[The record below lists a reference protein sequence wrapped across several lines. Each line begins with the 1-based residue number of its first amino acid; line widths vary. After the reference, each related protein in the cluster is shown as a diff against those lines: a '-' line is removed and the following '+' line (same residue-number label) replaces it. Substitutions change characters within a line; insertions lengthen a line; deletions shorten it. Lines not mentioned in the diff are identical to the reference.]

1 MQRMELRM
9 PNKKGVFIT
18 LEGGEGCGKSTQIK
32 MLDAYLKEQGI
43 PHHITREPG
52 GSPAAEEIRKIIL
65 SGSVD
70 KWDSVS
76 ETLLFSAARRSHLTE
91 VIWPNLEKGVWV
103 ISDRYADSTMAYQGY
118 GRNDHLLSRADI
130 ETLYRITAGDFKPDL
145 TFILDI
151 EPQKGLERAQKR
163 ANLDRMEE
171 QKLAFHENLRQ
182 AFLDIA
188 SREPMRCVIINADQ
202 TPELVHKDILDVLK
216 ERFHVC

>member
-1 MQRMELRM
+1 M
-9 PNKKGVFIT
+9 PNKKGIFIT

-32 MLDAYLKEQGI
+32 MLDAYLKEKGI

-65 SGSVD
+65 SGEVD

-91 VIWPNLEKGVWV
+91 VVWPNLEKGVWV

-118 GRNDHLLSRADI
+118 GRNDHLLTRADI

-163 ANLDRMEE
+163 ADLDRMEG

-188 SREPMRCVIINADQ
+188 SREPIRCVVINADQ
-202 TPELVHKDILDVLK
+202 PPEQVHRDIIAVLK
-216 ERFHVC
+216 ERFHVG

>member
-1 MQRMELRM
+1 M
-9 PNKKGVFIT
+9 PNKKGIFIT

-32 MLDAYLKEQGI
+32 MLDTYLKEKGI

-65 SGSVD
+65 SGEVD

-91 VIWPNLEKGVWV
+91 VVWPNLEKGVWV

-118 GRNDHLLSRADI
+118 GRNDHLLTRADI

-163 ANLDRMEE
+163 ADLDRMEG
-171 QKLAFHENLRQ
+171 QKLAFHENLRK

-188 SREPMRCVIINADQ
+188 SREPIRCVVINADQ
-202 TPELVHKDILDVLK
+202 TPEQVHRDIIAVLK
-216 ERFHVC
+216 ERFHVG

>member
-1 MQRMELRM
+1 M
-9 PNKKGVFIT
+9 PNKKGIFIT

-32 MLDAYLKEQGI
+32 MLDAYLKEKGI

-65 SGSVD
+65 SGEVD

-91 VIWPNLEKGVWV
+91 VVWPNLEKGVWV

-118 GRNDHLLSRADI
+118 GRNDHLLTRADI

-163 ANLDRMEE
+163 ADLDRMEG
-171 QKLAFHENLRQ
+171 QKLAFHENLRK

-188 SREPMRCVIINADQ
+188 SREPIRCVVINADQ
-202 TPELVHKDILDVLK
+202 PPEQVHRDIIAVLK
-216 ERFHVC
+216 ERFHVG

>member
-1 MQRMELRM
+1 MGLMEFRM
-9 PNKKGVFIT
+9 PNKKGIFIT

-32 MLDAYLKEQGI
+32 MLDAYLKEKGI

-65 SGSVD
+65 SGEVD

-91 VIWPNLEKGVWV
+91 VVWPNLEKGVWV

-118 GRNDHLLSRADI
+118 GRNDHLLTRADI

-163 ANLDRMEE
+163 ADLDRMEG
-171 QKLAFHENLRQ
+171 QKLAFHENLRK

-188 SREPMRCVIINADQ
+188 SREPIRCVVINADQ
-202 TPELVHKDILDVLK
+202 TPEQVHRDIIAVLK
-216 ERFHVC
+216 ERFHVG

>member
-1 MQRMELRM
+1 M
-9 PNKKGVFIT
+9 PNKKGIFIT

-32 MLDAYLKEQGI
+32 MLDAYLKEKGI

-65 SGSVD
+65 SGEVD

-91 VIWPNLEKGVWV
+91 VVWPNLEKGVWV

-118 GRNDHLLSRADI
+118 GRNDHLLTRADI

-163 ANLDRMEE
+163 ADLDRMEG
-171 QKLAFHENLRQ
+171 QKLAFHENLRK

-188 SREPMRCVIINADQ
+188 SREPIRCVVINADQ
-202 TPELVHKDILDVLK
+202 TPEQVHRDIIAVLK
-216 ERFHVC
+216 ERFHVG

>member
-1 MQRMELRM
+1 M

-52 GSPAAEEIRKIIL
+52 GSSAAEEIRKIIL